1 MAAFMDKVLWVDLSI
16 QTFIEEQVP
25 DSVYREYLSG
35 IGLAAHLLYERIPAG
50 ADPLGPENILGFV
63 SGLLTGTPSLFNG
76 RWMAVGKSPLTDT
89 WGDANCGGYFSLS
102 IKQSG
107 YDGIF
112 FTGVSDRPVYLFID
126 PKGPELRDASDLW
139 GKDAVETETVLRER
153 HGEARKPGVVCIGQ
167 AGENLSRIAGIVHD
181 HGRMAA
187 RSGLGAVMGSKNLKA
202 IVLTG
207 AKTVRPVD
215 PEKMRRLAK
224 KPAKLARI
232 NLPLPAGIMALLG
245 KILANPKV
253 SMRMSGI
260 LYLAILRR
268 WGTVG
273 LNQTSVEWGDA
284 PIKNWFGTAADFPG
298 RDSKLISPAVVLD
311 GERQKYHCLACPLG
325 CGGTMKPNGQIPTS
339 HKPEYETTL
348 AFSGLLLSKD
358 WEAVMLINDLLNRA
372 GMDSISAGGTV
383 ASAIE
388 WYEKGLITQSDTD
401 GLDLTWG
408 NTDAIITLVRK
419 MIAREGFGDL
429 LADGS
434 KQAAFRFD
442 IRLEEAVVTAGGS
455 ELAMHDPRLDPGF
468 GLHASVEPTPGRH
481 TTGAF
486 IYYDM
491 FRLWTRLPGLPKPA
505 LLYSKQEAFQPSRES
520 AIKSVAMSNYSNFF
534 NTLGICMFG
543 AFLGPDVLPLFD
555 WANAASG
562 FDLTPQEYM
571 EIGWRIQTLRQ
582 MFNVK
587 QGIAPAKIRVTPRA
601 LGFPPQESGPNS
613 GAQVKLEEMRRLYWS
628 EIGWDP
634 ETGIP
639 TQETLLALGLTH
651 LIDREEVYGLQ
662 DYFDLSGLS
671 GVRPD
676 LPDSG
681 N

>member
-1 MAAFMDKVLWVDLSI
+1 MTAFMGKVLFVDLST
-16 QTFIEEQVP
+16 QTFTEEQIP
-25 DSVYREYLSG
+25 ESVYREYLSG
-35 IGLAAHLLYERIPAG
+35 IGLAAHLLYDRIPAG

-63 SGLLTGTPSLFNG
+63 SGLLTGTPSLFSG
-76 RWMAVGKSPLTDT
+76 RWMAVGKSPLTGT
-89 WGDANCGGYFSLS
+89 WGDANCGGYFALS
-102 IKQSG
+102 IKQCG

-112 FTGVSDRPVYLFID
+112 FSGISDHPVYLFID

-139 GKDAVETETVLRER
+139 GKDTVETETVLRER
-153 HGEARKPGVVCIGQ
+153 HGETRTPGVACIGQ

-202 IVLTG
+202 LVLAG
-207 AKTVRPVD
+207 ARPVRPVD
-215 PEKMRRLAK
+215 TEKMRQLTG
-224 KPAKLARI
+224 KPAKLARV
-232 NLPLPAGIMALLG
+232 NLPLPAGLMTLLG

-253 SMRMSGI
+253 SLRMNGV

-284 PIKNWFGTAADFPG
+284 PIKNWSGTAGDFPG
-298 RDSKLISPAVVLD
+298 RDSKQVSPAIVRQ
-311 GERQKYHCLACPLG
+311 GEQRKYHCLACPLG
-325 CGGTMKPNGQIPTS
+325 CGGTMKPNGEIPDS

-348 AFSGLLLSKD
+348 AFSGLLLSRD
-358 WEAVMLINDLLNRA
+358 WEAVLVINDLLNRA

-388 WYEKGLITQSDTD
+388 WYEKGWITRDDTD
-401 GLDLTWG
+401 GLALTWG
-408 NTDAIITLVRK
+408 NSEAIIALVRK

-434 KQAAFRFD
+434 KQAALK
-442 IRLEEAVVTAGGS
+442 LEIQSRETAVTAGGS

-491 FRLWTRLPGLPKPA
+491 YRLWTRVPELPKPT
-505 LLYSKQEAFQPSRES
+505 LLYSKQEAFHPSQES
-520 AIKSVAMSNYSNFF
+520 AVKSVAMSNYANFY
-534 NTLGICMFG
+534 NALGICMFG
-543 AFLGPDVLPLFD
+543 TFLGADNLPLFD
-555 WANAASG
+555 WANAAAG
-562 FDLTPQEYM
+562 FDLTPQEYLK
-571 EIGWRIQTLRQ
+571 IGWRIQTLRQ

-587 QGIAPAKIRVTPRA
+587 QGIEPAQIRVSPRA
-601 LGFPPQESGPNS
+601 LGIPPQTSGPNR
-613 GAQVKLEEMRRLYWS
+613 GAQVWLDEMRRNYWA

-634 ETGIP
+634 ETGVP
-639 TQETLLALGLTH
+639 TPETLLTLGLSH
-651 LIDREEVYGLQ
+651 LIDREAVYGFQ

-671 GVRPD
+671 GVRQD
-676 LPDSG
+676 LPDPG
-681 N
+681 D